1 MSTNVAQI
9 SLAALSTGPRPI
21 TDNVLIGKDILD
33 LLAGSMYVN
42 PLNIFR
48 EYIQNAADSID
59 QARDQCLLSGESPLV
74 SISFDRSERTIRIR
88 DNGVGIPGNEFNRR
102 LTTVGSSQKRGTTQR
117 GFRGVGRLS
126 ALGYC
131 QELVFRG
138 RALGDTK
145 VSELRW
151 DGRALRENIRDK
163 SFRGGLS
170 ELIQSVVTTA
180 KLPSAEYPE
189 RFFEVEIRKVARLR
203 NDILL
208 NEELVRDYLSQVA
221 PVPFSTDFSYGIQVQ
236 NFLAEHGVREP
247 IHIVIDDGKGPV
259 THRIGNQFSVGEEV
273 FDEVRG
279 IEFVEYKGVNGETAA
294 IGWICDHSYSGSLP
308 KKQGLGGIRLRAGN
322 IQVGDGTILAEFFP
336 EARFTGWAI
345 GEIHILS
352 PKILPNGRRDEFEPS
367 VHYSHLQ
374 GEFTLEA
381 KKLTQRIRERSQQRN
396 RLRSVHQQ
404 LSAVQKWADLTAEMQ
419 LSKLL
424 VKVIQEVAAERLEQ
438 TSKEV
443 AKFKHDPDQHSIAF
457 SKILEMEVMLE
468 EISARVTKSP
478 VRQFL
483 NSELEI
489 PMSAAIKAILKS
501 AKEPKAGL
509 DLSVQVLNAVHKS
522 FQTDIHARL

>member
-21 TDNVLIGKDILD
+21 TDNVLVGKDILD
-33 LLAGSMYVN
+33 LLAGSMYVD

-117 GFRGVGRLS
+117 GFRGIGRLS

-138 RALGDTK
+138 RAQGDTK

-163 SFRGGLS
+163 SFQGGLS

-180 KLPSAEYPE
+180 KLASAEYPE

-221 PVPFSTDFSYGIQVQ
+221 PVPFSADFSYGIQIQ
-236 NFLAEHGVREP
+236 KFLASHGVREP
-247 IHIVIDDGKGPV
+247 LSITIDDGKGPV
-259 THRIGNQFSVGEEV
+259 VHRMRDQFLIKEEV
-273 FDEVRG
+273 YDEVRG
-279 IEFVEYKGVNGETAA
+279 IEFVQYNGAEGEIAA

-308 KKQGLGGIRLRAGN
+308 KKQGLGGIRLRTGN
-322 IQVGDGTILAEFFP
+322 IQVGDGTILADYFP
-336 EARFTGWAI
+336 EARFTGWVI

-352 PKILPNGRRDEFEPS
+352 RKILPNGRRDEFEPS
-367 VHYSHLQ
+367 VHYSQLQ

-404 LSAVQKWADLTAEMQ
+404 LSAVQKWANLTAEKP

-424 VKVIQEVAAERLEQ
+424 VKVIQEVATERFEQ

-443 AKFKHDPDQHSIAF
+443 AKLKHEPEHHSLAS
-457 SKILEMEVMLE
+457 SKVLEMEVMLG
-468 EISARVTKSP
+468 EISARATGSSSLP
-478 VRQFL
+478 L
-483 NSELEI
+483 LSSELEI
-489 PMSAAIKAILKS
+489 PISAAIKAILKS
-501 AKEPKAGL
+501 AKEPKDGL
-509 DLSVQVLNAVHKS
+509 NLSIQVLNA
-522 FQTDIHARL
+522 IHQSLPG